1 MEYISPDIDYAAEL
15 GKINDEL
22 NDLMS
27 IDENSAYD
35 FMRTA
40 YAEEI
45 EELRDALSD
54 EVSASLYLDSLISL
68 SVPIPVSAGEYGKV
82 LLNTFAELRE
92 KNRERIGDIE
102 RKLKEKERLLS
113 GLTKKEAYATLCA
126 DIEFYEL
133 RLQFLAER
141 LRKIQ
146 REND

>member
-1 MEYISPDIDYAAEL
+1 MEYVSPDIDYASEL

-27 IDENSAYD
+27 IDEISAYN

-45 EELRDALSD
+45 EELQAALSN
-54 EVSASLYLDSLISL
+54 EVAVSLYLDSLISL
-68 SVPIPVSAGEYGKV
+68 SVPTPVSAGEYGRV

-92 KNRERIGDIE
+92 KNRDKIGDIE
-102 RKLKEKERLLS
+102 RELREKERLLS

-133 RLQFLAER
+133 RLRFLAER

-146 REND
+146 REE